1 MIYYVLEDGKVVE
14 TEDPSVL
21 EAAMVTGRN
30 KVGDTQIS
38 ERIRV
43 STQLMGI
50 DLNVPGM
57 IFHIWAFPRSYS
69 RPVFSAGITVCKSS
83 DIRPWR
89 RLRRAT
95 KTSVRRSANV
105 SRQNYRATR
114 YHPSI
119 VAPG

>member
-57 IFHIWAFPRSYS
+57 LFPHLGLPSKLFETCVLGGDNGVQIFRYS
-69 RPVFSAGITVCKSS
+69 TLEEAQKGHENVCETE
-83 DIRPWR
+83 RQ
-89 RLRRAT
+89 RLAA
-95 KTSVRRSANV
+95 K
-105 SRQNYRATR
+105 
-114 YHPSI
+114 P
-119 VAPG
+119 